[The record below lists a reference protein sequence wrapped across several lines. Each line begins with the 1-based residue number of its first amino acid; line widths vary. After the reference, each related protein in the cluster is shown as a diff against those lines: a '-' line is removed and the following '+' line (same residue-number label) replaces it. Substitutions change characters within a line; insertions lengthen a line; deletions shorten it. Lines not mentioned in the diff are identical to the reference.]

1 MAVQTVQNLPA
12 QFVQDLGQ
20 DLAKQVIAQSGVPT
34 VSVGLA
40 GISQRPGEADDDF
53 KARQQAAREFETRQQ
68 SLAGLAPQVAGQ
80 DALQRQAQTL
90 ATQGVGSFQP
100 FLTRAE
106 QGAQVAAGLGT
117 QALGQLGTA
126 GTTLGGVPLGAQ
138 AFQQD
143 VSQFM
148 SPYQSQVIDASL
160 QEFDRNK
167 AIQEQQI
174 RDQQTALGA
183 LGSGRAGVQ
192 LAEFGTGAARERAL
206 LQAGLLQQGFQQAQ
220 SARQQDIQ
228 NRFGL
233 GQAQAGLAGQQA
245 AFAGQRGALA
255 GATQGLG
262 AFRSGL
268 AGQQAQ
274 LGAQTQALQGT
285 DISRLGQ
292 LGALNQA
299 QAQAQADAT
308 REATRMAAFQP
319 QEELNRFAD
328 ITTGIMGGMRGTGTA
343 TTNIPNPTPLQTA
356 LGVGTTLAGIYG
368 AISDPSKLSISLPS
382 DVRLKTDIKVTSK
395 SPSGLNIYSFKYKGN
410 DKTYQGVM
418 AQEVPWASS
427 IAENGY
433 LQVDYSKVDVQ
444 FKRLN

>member
-1 MAVQTVQNLPA
+1 MSTQVVQNLPA

-20 DLAKQVIAQSGVPT
+20 DLAKQVVAQSGVPT

-40 GISQRPGEADDDF
+40 GISQRPGEATADF
-53 KARQQAAREFETRQQ
+53 QARQQAAREFETRQQ

-80 DALQRQAQTL
+80 DALQQQAQTL
-90 ATQGVGSFQP
+90 AQQGVGSFQP
-100 FLTRAE
+100 FL
-106 QGAQVAAGLGT
+106 QQAQTQAGLAAGLGT

-126 GTTLGGVPLGAQ
+126 ASTLGGIPTGAATSAQ
-138 AFQQD
+138 IQ
-143 VSQFM
+143 QFM

-167 AIQEQQI
+167 QIQEQQI

-220 SARQQDIQ
+220 GARQQDIQ

-233 GQAQAGLAGQQA
+233 GQAQAGI
-245 AFAGQRGALA
+245 A

-262 AFRSGL
+262 AFQSGL

-274 LGAQTQALQGT
+274 LGAQQQALQGT

-299 QAQAQADAT
+299 QAQAQLDAQ
-308 REATRMAAFQP
+308 REAARQATFLP
-319 QEELNRFAD
+319 QEQLDRFAGQV
-328 ITTGIMGGMRGTGTA
+328 TGIMGGYPGQTQS
-343 TTNIPNPTPLQTA
+343 TNIPNPTPLQTA

-368 AISDPSKLSISLPS
+368 SLGQGS
-382 DVRLKTDIKVTSK
+382 RAFR
-395 SPSGLNIYSFKYKGN
+395 GLP
-410 DKTYQGVM
+410 D
-418 AQEVPWASS
+418 
-427 IAENGY
+427 
-433 LQVDYSKVDVQ
+433 
-444 FKRLN
+444 